1 MLWYSQK
8 PETVEGGATALG
20 PDGEVSLKGS
30 FPLEDVII
38 ISKIIFLLIYITP
51 SQQWYIFLNFSSS
64 L

>member
-1 MLWYSQK
+1 M
-8 PETVEGGATALG
+8 EGGATALG

-51 SQQWYIFLNFSSS
+51 SQQ
-64 L
+64 